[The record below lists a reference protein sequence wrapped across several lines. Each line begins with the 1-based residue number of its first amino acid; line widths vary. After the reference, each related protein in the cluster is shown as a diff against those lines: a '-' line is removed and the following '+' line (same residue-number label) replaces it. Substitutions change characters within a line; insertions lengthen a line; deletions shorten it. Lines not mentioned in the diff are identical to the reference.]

1 LTYLLYM
8 FQVDRLYIS
17 VWHSSASLS
26 NMLLSALGQ
35 GIGSEEGC
43 IGCGG
48 GLVLIVVLEY

>member
-1 LTYLLYM
+1 M

-35 GIGSEEGC
+35 GIGSEEGY

-48 GLVLIVVLEY
+48 GLVLKVVLEY